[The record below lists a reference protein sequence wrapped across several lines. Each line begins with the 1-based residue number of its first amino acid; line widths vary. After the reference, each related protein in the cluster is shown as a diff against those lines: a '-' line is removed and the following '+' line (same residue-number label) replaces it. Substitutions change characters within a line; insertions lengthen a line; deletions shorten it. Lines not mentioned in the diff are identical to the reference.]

1 MFDHTGDTMNLKF
14 VSVLGVTAALSL
26 GTLVSSAPV
35 SARTYT
41 TYRTRTVM
49 MSGMGG
55 HRMQMREHM
64 RMAEQEDMMAA
75 RARRR
80 GNLRTARRHEAM
92 ARYHRRMARQQE
104 RMMR

>member
-1 MFDHTGDTMNLKF
+1 MNLKF
-14 VSVLGVTAALSL
+14 VTVLGVAAALSL

-35 SARTYT
+35 AARTYT
-41 TYRTRTVM
+41 TYRTRTVT

-64 RMAEQEDMMAA
+64 RMARQEDLQAA

-80 GNLRTARRHEAM
+80 GNYRM
-92 ARYHRRMARQQE
+92 ARMHADMAREHRRMARQQG